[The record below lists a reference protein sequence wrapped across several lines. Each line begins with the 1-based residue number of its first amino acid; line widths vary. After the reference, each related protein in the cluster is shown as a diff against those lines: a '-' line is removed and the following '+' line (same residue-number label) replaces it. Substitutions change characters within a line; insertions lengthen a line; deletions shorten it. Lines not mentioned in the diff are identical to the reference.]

1 MNELYL
7 TINIVFCSK
16 KKHFMLYLSEGPWT
30 SGSWKLVAYNIKFIS
45 LNFYTLTYLQ
55 TKSPQLL
62 QRELSFQ
69 IQLSKYISLL
79 PLNFDRGRFQILG
92 AK

>member
-1 MNELYL
+1 
-7 TINIVFCSK
+7 
-16 KKHFMLYLSEGPWT
+16 MLYLSEGPWT

-45 LNFYTLTYLQ
+45 LNFCTLTYLQ